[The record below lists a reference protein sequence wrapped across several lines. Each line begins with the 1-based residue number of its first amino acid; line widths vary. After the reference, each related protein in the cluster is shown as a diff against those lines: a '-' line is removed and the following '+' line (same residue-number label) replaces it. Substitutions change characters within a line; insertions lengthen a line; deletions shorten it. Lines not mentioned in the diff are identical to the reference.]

1 MVVPVGLVR
10 SNQFGEITNMNINNY
25 LENAIFRYP
34 NKEDIRWSDV
44 ILDIYRQFINKEYP
58 NHIKRWPIINGI
70 SNSKTFDLGN
80 DHIVFLYKNSPFSTV
95 VTSSGGSLAPS
106 DIGFNEITSRNI
118 SIIREYFHKNY
129 HVNNDDGLF
138 ILCKDLSNL
147 SNEIEE
153 NLKNHKKYLGLLP
166 MKIFLSHK
174 SKDKSNVREF
184 KNILQKLGFSPWLD
198 EEELK
203 AGDKLNRSLLKG
215 MQESCAAIFFITD
228 NYEDTQ
234 YLSDEIDY
242 AKNRAMEDPNFKI
255 ITLVFNNANHNIPQL
270 LRHYVWKNV
279 NSDLSALGHIIDALP
294 LQVGEIRY
302 K

>member
-1 MVVPVGLVR
+1 
-10 SNQFGEITNMNINNY
+10 MNIKNY
-25 LENAIFRYP
+25 LENALFQYQ
-34 NKEDIRWSDV
+34 NKENIRWDNV
-44 ILDIYRQFINKEYP
+44 ILDIYKQLVNKEYP
-58 NHIKRWPIINGI
+58 NHSRRWPIINGI
-70 SNSKTFDLGN
+70 SKLSTFDLGN
-80 DHIVFLYKNSPFSTV
+80 NYIIFLYKNSPFSPV
-95 VTSSGGSLAPS
+95 ITSSGSSLIPS
-106 DIGFNEITSRNI
+106 DIGFDEVTPNNI
-118 SIIREYFHKNY
+118 NMIREYFRKTY
-129 HVNNDDGLF
+129 HVNYDDGLF
-138 ILCKDLSNL
+138 ILHRDLSNL
-147 SNEIEE
+147 SSEIEE
-153 NLKNHKKYLGLLP
+153 NLISHKNYLGLLP

-174 SKDKSNVREF
+174 SKDKSKVREF

-234 YLSDEIDY
+234 YLSDEVDY

-255 ITLVFNNANHNIPQL
+255 ITLVFNEANHNIPQL

-279 NSDLSALGHIIDALP
+279 DSDLSALGYIIDAVP
-294 LQVGEIRY
+294 LQIGEIRY